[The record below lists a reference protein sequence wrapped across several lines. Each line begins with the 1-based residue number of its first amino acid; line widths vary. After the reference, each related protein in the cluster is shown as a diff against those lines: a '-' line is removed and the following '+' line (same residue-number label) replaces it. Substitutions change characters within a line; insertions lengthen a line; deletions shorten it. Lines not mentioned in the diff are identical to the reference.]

1 MIICLWILIVIYEA
15 LSLSP
20 TLSEA
25 LQALI
30 WLIPIHSMWD
40 KDYESPHFL
49 VYRSKSLIQDDN
61 K

>member
-1 MIICLWILIVIYEA
+1 MKHSVYLLHCL
-15 LSLSP
+15 S
-20 TLSEA
+20 A

-40 KDYESPHFL
+40 KDDESPHFL

-61 K
+61 E